1 MMQKVEAAHGK
12 LMMAAFNARLKV
24 SDLSMPVKGLGTL
37 CASIEAR

>member
-24 SDLSMPVKGLGTL
+24 SDLSNIGKGIGVVVH
-37 CASIEAR
+37 EQ